1 MRASIEEYKAVEEA
15 AMKFVKSVAE
25 GNSQY
30 AKELFIDEAVLF
42 GYLDGQLEHGS
53 IEQFYRNVDTVG
65 AGNDFKARIDVV
77 DVEETLARL
86 NPTNFKNRIRVDNA
100 TVSGWEVNRIFIEI
114 RTMDELKELYKLF
127 GEQLILSFD
136 EKYPHIVIYDGYI
149 E

>member
-1 MRASIEEYKAVEEA
+1 MEFQL
-15 AMKFVKSVAE
+15 MNAE
-25 GNSQY
+25 IYTGF
-30 AKELFIDEAVLF
+30 ADE
-42 GYLDGQLEHGS
+42 
-53 IEQFYRNVDTVG
+53 
-65 AGNDFKARIDVV
+65 K
-77 DVEETLARL
+77 DVEEILARL